1 MLSRVA
7 LLLITLFW
15 VVMNFLLWRSEF
27 GGRNQPGSGVPVGV
41 VWKKILTAPDNSS
54 LEIFHHGK
62 KIGYCRWTAN
72 VGQDLTAG
80 GTGADGPPPENLVAG
95 ANGYQ
100 LDFEGNLAG
109 PELPGRLRFDF
120 QVKFAP
126 DQEWREF
133 NLRLNLRPSMWEIHS
148 LAAEQTVRL
157 KMENAGEKSERVF
170 RFGDLRNP
178 AAWLREFELSPALPG
193 FPGFSGAGSAG
204 PTVAPFAL
212 GLRWEARN
220 HWVAIGHTAVRA
232 YRLRAALFDRYQIVV
247 LVSRVG
253 EILRVELPDEVFLIN
268 DQVTVL

>member
-1 MLSRVA
+1 MFSRLA

-15 VVMNFLLWRSEF
+15 GVMNFLLWRSEF
-27 GGRNQPGSGVPVGV
+27 GGRNQPGSSVPVGV
-41 VWKKILTAPDNSS
+41 VWKKVLTAPDNSS

-80 GTGADGPPPENLVAG
+80 GTGADGPPPEGQVERAG
-95 ANGYQ
+95 GYQ
-100 LDFEGNLAG
+100 LDFEGNVAG

-120 QVKFAP
+120 QAKFAP
-126 DQEWREF
+126 DQEWREV
-133 NLRLNLRPSMWEIHS
+133 NLRLNLRPSIWEIHS
-148 LAAEQTVRL
+148 VAAEQTVRL
-157 KMENAGEKSERVF
+157 KMEDAGGKSERVF
-170 RFGDLRNP
+170 RFADLRDP
-178 AAWLREFELSPALPG
+178 AAWLREFELPLALPG
-193 FPGFSGAGSAG
+193 FLDFSGAASAG
-204 PTVAPFAL
+204 PTAAPFAP

-232 YRLRAALFDRYQIVV
+232 YRLRAPLFDRYQIVV

-253 EILRVELPDEVFLIN
+253 EILRVELPDEVVLIN